1 MFEPSL
7 LEIGDRRNLTAWHLE
22 NREQKTRAF
31 HQAFATYN
39 TTMGVEAAPGNK
51 SKGSSI
57 VKGSTD
63 PKNPPTN
70 PPVRQFA
77 NQLQQ
82 DIEDVTVEV
91 IMDTPLSHTSF
102 PRTQSPLYVTQR
114 MR

>member
-1 MFEPSL
+1 
-7 LEIGDRRNLTAWHLE
+7 
-22 NREQKTRAF
+22 
-31 HQAFATYN
+31 
-39 TTMGVEAAPGNK
+39 MGVEAAPGNK

-82 DIEDVTVEV
+82 DIEDVTVEYV
-91 IMDTPLSHTSF
+91 DGDDHQPLCTTCN
-102 PRTQSPLYVTQR
+102 PQ
-114 MR
+114 